1 MLNFRLSE
9 NCHVL
14 NQCSAYFC
22 IMVKLIG
29 RYGLLLIIIISCNNQ
44 DHEKEKTES
53 GAEQPFTRE
62 KILLDSILK
71 FPDSLI
77 LKEKLIQYYR
87 DSFDFDK
94 AIATADQAILSD
106 SLNYRLWDIKAT
118 LHYENDDTANAIK
131 SYETALHINPLP
143 RYIILLGSL
152 YAQTKNIK
160 ALKMAD
166 FLILSK
172 IPKTETEA
180 YFIKGLYYNY
190 TKEKMKAIGF
200 FDKCLNLDYNYMF
213 AYREKGI
220 ALYDLGKYNDAI
232 TVLDKAVTLQ
242 NNFDEGYY
250 WLGRCLEKLNKPDD
264 AVEEYKMALLYSPD
278 YTEAK
283 DALERLKAP

>member
-9 NCHVL
+9 NCHVG
-14 NQCSAYFC
+14 NRCRAYFC
-22 IMVKLIG
+22 IMIKLIG

-44 DHEKEKTES
+44 DHEKEKTAS
-53 GAEQPFTRE
+53 GAEQPFARE
-62 KILLDSILK
+62 KILQDSILK

-77 LKEKLIQYYR
+77 FKEQLIQYYR

-94 AIATADQAILSD
+94 AIAIANLALSKD

-131 SYETALHINPLP
+131 CYETALHINPLP

-190 TKEKMKAIGF
+190 TGEKMKAIGF

-250 WLGRCLEKLNKPDD
+250 WLGRCLEKLNKPSD
-264 AVEEYKMALLYSPD
+264 AIEEYKTALLYTPD
-278 YTEAK
+278 YVEAK
-283 DALERLKAP
+283 DALTRLGVK